1 MAVDGAWLGG
11 PALAWAVIGGGRA
24 GGAGAIVIGG
34 FVVALRHL
42 PAAQV
47 LSSTDLDGPVILLMA
62 AMLAG
67 YIAKLTKR
75 AEQAML
81 RATEIEAASR
91 ERARPGR
98 TVPGPGRPGPAARP
112 PPGDETPRPAPRAR
126 PDARAHR

>member
-67 YIAKLTKR
+67 YIAKLSSR
-75 AEQAML
+75 AEQAMQ
-81 RATEIEAASR
+81 RATEIVAASR
-91 ERARPGR
+91 ERERLARTIHGS
-98 TVPGPGRPGPAARP
+98 VLQGPAMGQRRGAGFGRPAA
-112 PPGDETPRPAPRAR
+112 E
-126 PDARAHR
+126 